1 MKLSARFF
9 LKSEHVGQ
17 ERARGFQNM
26 RAITKYDMLIEF
38 LKQEPEKKNLIQVFL

>member
-1 MKLSARFF
+1 MKVSARIF

-17 ERARGFQNM
+17 ERARDFQNM

-38 LKQEPEKKNLIQVFL
+38 LKQEPEKKI